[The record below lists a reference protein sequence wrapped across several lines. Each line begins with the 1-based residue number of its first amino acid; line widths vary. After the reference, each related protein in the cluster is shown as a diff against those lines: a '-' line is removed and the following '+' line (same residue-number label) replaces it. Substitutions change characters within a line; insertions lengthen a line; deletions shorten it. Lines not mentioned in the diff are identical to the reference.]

1 MQTFGS
7 VSDLDQRQM
16 IFSLTT
22 DLKTLNYTSSKFPI
36 FDELSNKEHEQVV
49 MCSDPDTGL
58 RAIIAIHNTTLG
70 PALGGTRMWNYK
82 NEEEALRDV
91 LRLSRGMTYKS
102 AISGLNLGGGK
113 AIIIGDARTD
123 KTEALFRAFGR
134 FVDGLGGRYIT
145 AEDVGMTEK
154 EMEWIYS
161 ETKYV
166 TGIPKA
172 LGGSGNPSPV
182 TAYGVY
188 MGAKACAKKAYGSDS
203 LEGKKIALQGAGN
216 VASFFAKHA
225 AKEGAKLYISDI
237 YDEKAKELA
246 NEVDGELV
254 EPDDI
259 YGLDVDIFTPC
270 ALGGVINDDTMS
282 QFKCDIIAG
291 GANNVLDEEDKHGQM
306 LLEKGIIYAPDY
318 VINAGGII
326 NIASELE
333 GYNEERALNNA
344 GNIYNTITD
353 ILNYSEEHN
362 MPAHKAS
369 NALAEKRI
377 ETVGKIKNK
386 YSSNADISGR
396 MGSMYKRFID

>member
-1 MQTFGS
+1 MEAFPHK
-7 VSDLDQRQM
+7 DYAY
-16 IFSLTT
+16 IFFSLTT
-22 DLKTLNYTSSKFPI
+22 DQKTLNYSSSKFPI
-36 FDELSNKEHEQVV
+36 FDELYNNEHEQVV
-49 MCSDPDTGL
+49 ICSDPDTGL
-58 RAIIAIHNTTLG
+58 KAIIAIHNTTLG
-70 PALGGTRMWNYK
+70 PSLGGTRMWNYES
-82 NEEEALRDV
+82 EEAALRDV

-188 MGAKACAKKAYGSDS
+188 MGVKACAKKAYGSDS

-216 VASFFAKHA
+216 VASSFARHA
-225 AKEGAKLYISDI
+225 AKEGAKVYISDI
-237 YDEKAKELA
+237 YEDKAKALVE
-246 NEVDGELV
+246 EVGGELV
-254 EPDDI
+254 NNPDDI
-259 YGLDVDIFTPC
+259 YGLDVDIFTPS
-270 ALGGVINDDTMS
+270 ALGGVINDDTLK

-291 GANNVLDEEDKHGQM
+291 AANNVLDEEDKHGQM
-306 LLEKGIIYAPDY
+306 LLDKGIIYAPDY

-333 GYNEERALNNA
+333 GYDEERALNNA

-353 ILNYSEEHN
+353 ILSYSEEHGI
-362 MPAHKAS
+362 PAHKAS

-386 YSSNADISGR
+386 YSSNAHVSGR
-396 MGSMYKRFID
+396 FGSMYKRFID

>member
-1 MQTFGS
+1 LGYTLN
-7 VSDLDQRQM
+7 D
-16 IFSLTT
+16 FSLTT
-22 DLKTLNYTSSKFPI
+22 DLKTLNYSSSKFPI
-36 FDELSNKEHEQVV
+36 FDELSNNEHEQVV
-49 MCSDPDTGL
+49 ICSDPDTGL

-70 PALGGTRMWNYK
+70 PALGGTRMWNYET
-82 NEEEALRDV
+82 EEAALRDV

-216 VASFFAKHA
+216 VASFFARHA
-225 AKEGAKLYISDI
+225 SKEGAKLYISDI
-237 YDEKAKELA
+237 YDDKAKELA
-246 NEVDGELV
+246 EEVGGELV
-254 EPDDI
+254 DPDDI

-270 ALGGVINDDTMS
+270 ALGGVINDETMK

-306 LLEKGIIYAPDY
+306 LLDKGIIYAPDY

-333 GYNEERALNNA
+333 GYNEDRALNNA

-353 ILNYSEEHN
+353 ILNYSEEHGI
-362 MPAHKAS
+362 PAHKAS

-396 MGSMYKRFID
+396 LGSMYKRFID